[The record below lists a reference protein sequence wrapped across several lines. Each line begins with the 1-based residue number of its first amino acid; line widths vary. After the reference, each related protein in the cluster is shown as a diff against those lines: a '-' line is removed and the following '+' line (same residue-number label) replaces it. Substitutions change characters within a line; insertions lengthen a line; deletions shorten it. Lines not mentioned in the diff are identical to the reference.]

1 MQTENPT
8 LGDICELIVDSEHK
22 TPPYEEDG
30 HLYIRTPNIG
40 EGRLDLEDAKYVSDE
55 SYEEWTQ
62 RAVPQ
67 AGDLVLAREA
77 PVGNVI
83 MIPKDQSVCLGQRT
97 VLLRPDEDEVVPRYL
112 MYLLLGH
119 EMQGLVESLST
130 GSTVAHL
137 NMSDIRSL
145 SLPELPP
152 LPVQRRVAGI
162 LGAYDDLIANN
173 RRRIELLEEM
183 ATAIFR
189 EWFVHYRFP
198 GHADVERRETEIGEV
213 PDADG
218 WTVKPI
224 GKLAASP
231 RSRVDPEE
239 MDPGTPYFGLG
250 DMPKESIALSE
261 WGRAEDAGSKKYS
274 FDRGD
279 ILFGKIRPY
288 FHKVGPAPVAG
299 ICSTDAIVIVPN
311 TDELWGFVLGHVSS
325 DEFVELADQT
335 SSGTKMPRAKWK
347 ILKEEYKV
355 AVPPPAIL
363 QQFNDTMQNLAD
375 QIHNLIHRNHT
386 LRETRDLLLP
396 RLVSGEVE
404 VDTTT
409 AIA

>member
-1 MQTENPT
+1 M
-8 LGDICELIVDSEHK
+8 
-22 TPPYEEDG
+22 
-30 HLYIRTPNIG
+30 IRTPNVENGRIDLSDVRYVE
-40 EGRLDLEDAKYVSDE
+40 EGV
-55 SYEEWTQ
+55 YEEWT
-62 RAVPQ
+62 RRGEPQ
-67 AGDLVLAREA
+67 PGDIILTREA
-77 PVGNVI
+77 PLGDVGLLRTDENVF
-83 MIPKDQSVCLGQRT
+83 LGQRLMMYRADPEKLDNRFLLYILQSRELQGQMKAKASGAT
-97 VLLRPDEDEVVPRYL
+97 VEHLRVPDAETLEIP
-112 MYLLLGH
+112 
-119 EMQGLVESLST
+119 
-130 GSTVAHL
+130 
-137 NMSDIRSL
+137 
-145 SLPELPP
+145 LPP
-152 LPVQRRVAGI
+152 LSVQRRIAGI

-173 RRRIELLEEM
+173 RRRMELLEEM

-189 EWFVHYRFP
+189 EWFMHYRFP
-198 GHADVERRETEIGEV
+198 GHADVEIRETEIGAV
-213 PDADG
+213 PEG
-218 WTVKPI
+218 WSVKPI
-224 GKLAASP
+224 GELATSP
-231 RSRVDPEE
+231 RSRVDPDE
-239 MDPGTPYFGLG
+239 MDPDTPYFGLG

-355 AVPPPAIL
+355 AVPPPPIL
-363 QQFNDTMQNLAD
+363 QKFNDTMQNLAD

-396 RLVSGEVE
+396 RLVSGEIKVE
-404 VDTTT
+404 RKITSR
-409 AIA
+409 A